1 MKKDEILAFLQK
13 MAQSQGSY
21 GRLLHYLETNNCLDQ
36 ALEILEQQ
44 NYESPIELILA
55 LEN

>member
-1 MKKDEILAFLQK
+1 MKKDEILAFLQE

-21 GRLLHYLETNNCLDQ
+21 GRLLNYLETNNCLDQ

-44 NYESPIELILA
+44 NYQSPIELILA